1 MCKIRN
7 IVLIAITLI
16 YSTVLSANNNPDS
29 IVNSLLND
37 ANLDKSLEE
46 YAKIL
51 GKTYSNYTTETIKI
65 GNRILRDKRSIEDSL
80 NFGRINARIGDAYFE
95 MDQYDSAA
103 YYYNI
108 ALPIIKYNSEEEYVT
123 LILDLG
129 NCCVYNE
136 RPDLSFIYF
145 NEAKKYYQRKGNK
158 SGLAKSYQMLG
169 EMYNRTEEHTE
180 AIKYRKIA
188 FELNSDIGNIKRAA
202 GNLSNIGG
210 SYHSMGKYDTAILY
224 YLKASEHFKTEND
237 STNYAII
244 INNIGLT
251 YQHKKEYDKAIEYY
265 YKSYNVFKDIENKH
279 IQSLI
284 LFNIAALY
292 RDRGEW
298 EKAIKEFNT
307 TLDIAKSGGLKV
319 IEQGIY
325 EGLTDTYSQK
335 GDYKNAYKYLTISES
350 LKDSLASEEHK
361 QKLEELR
368 LEHKTE
374 KISNELK
381 VEKKK
386 REANEINMKYH
397 KVVSSAVLVFFIMLL
412 IFFLIVRNKNKKY
425 IRINGEYLR
434 ELNQREQVE
443 KELHVLNHSLE
454 KKVEERTIQLSDA
467 NKNLEKEIEF
477 QKELSNLL
485 QQAKEKADKANNLKT
500 IFLANMS
507 HEIRTPMNA
516 ILGFSKLL
524 QKNSINYEKRLKY
537 VSVINSTGQDLLRLI
552 DDIIAISKIE
562 ADELSI
568 FPEPFDLWN
577 TILEINE
584 VAIDMQKHLNKE
596 SIKIELNIS
605 NECKR
610 VVSGDKT
617 RIKQVMIN
625 LISNAFKFTHKG
637 KIEFGC
643 IHQKENTYK
652 FYVKDTGIGITKEQ
666 LEYIFE
672 PFRQGEEGSART
684 YGGIGIGLSIS
695 SNITKLMD
703 SSIKVNTNPN
713 KGSEF
718 YFILNMN
725 QEDK

>member
-1 MCKIRN
+1 
-7 IVLIAITLI
+7 
-16 YSTVLSANNNPDS
+16 
-29 IVNSLLND
+29 
-37 ANLDKSLEE
+37 
-46 YAKIL
+46 
-51 GKTYSNYTTETIKI
+51 
-65 GNRILRDKRSIEDSL
+65 
-80 NFGRINARIGDAYFE
+80 
-95 MDQYDSAA
+95 
-103 YYYNI
+103 
-108 ALPIIKYNSEEEYVT
+108 
-123 LILDLG
+123 
-129 NCCVYNE
+129 
-136 RPDLSFIYF
+136 
-145 NEAKKYYQRKGNK
+145 
-158 SGLAKSYQMLG
+158 
-169 EMYNRTEEHTE
+169 
-180 AIKYRKIA
+180 
-188 FELNSDIGNIKRAA
+188 
-202 GNLSNIGG
+202 
-210 SYHSMGKYDTAILY
+210 
-224 YLKASEHFKTEND
+224 
-237 STNYAII
+237 
-244 INNIGLT
+244 
-251 YQHKKEYDKAIEYY
+251 
-265 YKSYNVFKDIENKH
+265 
-279 IQSLI
+279 
-284 LFNIAALY
+284 
-292 RDRGEW
+292 
-298 EKAIKEFNT
+298 
-307 TLDIAKSGGLKV
+307 
-319 IEQGIY
+319 
-325 EGLTDTYSQK
+325 
-335 GDYKNAYKYLTISES
+335 
-350 LKDSLASEEHK
+350 
-361 QKLEELR
+361 
-368 LEHKTE
+368 
-374 KISNELK
+374 
-381 VEKKK
+381 
-386 REANEINMKYH
+386 
-397 KVVSSAVLVFFIMLL
+397 MLL

-584 VAIDMQKHLNKE
+584 VAIDMQKHLSKE
-596 SIKIELNIS
+596 SINIELNIS

-695 SNITKLMD
+695 SNITKLMN
-703 SSIKVNTNPN
+703 SSIKVNTAPN

-725 QEDK
+725 QED

>member
-7 IVLIAITLI
+7 LVLIAIALI
-16 YSTVLSANNNPDS
+16 YSNISRANINQDS
-29 IVNSLLND
+29 IVNSLLSTTSF
-37 ANLDKSLEE
+37 DKSLEV
-46 YAKIL
+46 YASIL
-51 GKTYSNYTTETIKI
+51 KQTYSDYTIQTIKI
-65 GNRILRDKRSIEDSL
+65 GNRILKHNKDASDSL
-80 NFGRINARIGDAYFE
+80 SLGRINSRIGDAYFE

-103 YYYNI
+103 YYYDI
-108 ALPIIKYNSEEEYVT
+108 AIPHVKYYSDEEHIN
-123 LILDLG
+123 LIMNLG
-129 NCCVYNE
+129 KCCIYNE
-136 RPDLSFIYF
+136 KYDLSY
-145 NEAKKYYQRKGNK
+145 KYLSEVKEYYENSNNK
-158 SGLAKSYQMLG
+158 LGLARIYHTLG
-169 EMYNRTEEHTE
+169 EMYDSSGNIDK
-180 AIKYRKIA
+180 AIKNKESAYKLYNDLGDYIRA
-188 FELNSDIGNIKRAA
+188 GHSLSDIGV
-202 GNLSNIGG
+202 
-210 SYHSMGKYDTAILY
+210 SYHNMEKYDTAIIY
-224 YLKASEHFKTEND
+224 YSRATELLKTDKD

-244 INNIGLT
+244 INNIGLA
-251 YQHKKEYDKAIEYY
+251 YQSKKEYDKAIEYY
-265 YKSYNVFKDIENKH
+265 NKSYQVFKNINNKR

-292 RDRGEW
+292 RDTGRW
-298 EKAIKEFNT
+298 NKAIKEFNS
-307 TLDIAKSGGLKV
+307 TLSIAKSGGLKT
-319 IEQGIY
+319 IEQGVY
-325 EGLTDTYSQK
+325 EGLTNTYAQK
-335 GDYKNAYKYLTISES
+335 GDYKNAYEYLIISES
-350 LKDSLASEEHK
+350 LKDSLEFEEHN
-361 QKLEELR
+361 QKFKALELEL
-368 LEHKTE
+368 ETE
-374 KISNELK
+374 KISNDLK
-381 VEKKK
+381 IEKKK
-386 REANEINMKYH
+386 NETNEINMKYH
-397 KVVSSAVLVFFIMLL
+397 KVVSSAILVFFIMLL

-425 IRINGEYLR
+425 VRINGEYLR

-443 KELHVLNHSLE
+443 KELQVLNHSLE
-454 KKVEERTIQLSDA
+454 KKVDERTSQLSVA

-596 SIKIELNIS
+596 GVNIELNIS
-605 NECKR
+605 KECKKM
-610 VVSGDKT
+610 VSGDKT

-643 IHQKENTYK
+643 IHQSNNIFK

-672 PFRQGEEGSART
+672 PFRQGEEGSSRT

-695 SNITKLMD
+695 SNITKLMK
-703 SSIKVNTNPN
+703 SYIQVKTEPN
-713 KGSEF
+713 RGSEF
-718 YFILNMN
+718 YFILDMD
-725 QEDK
+725 QKI